1 MLRLA
6 VISIMGVI
14 VINSLPPAI
23 AGKVVA
29 SKSTLTTQ
37 FPSLRGITLSST
49 QEEKIMEL
57 ANRTISEVE
66 TKLTAEQR
74 QQIKTALAEGKD
86 LRSAA
91 LSLNLSWGQKM
102 SLRGTLQSMQSEL
115 KQILSSAQYDQLEQN
130 VRNRMQNQ

>member
-1 MLRLA
+1 
-6 VISIMGVI
+6 MGVI

-23 AGKVVA
+23 AGEVVA

-49 QEEKIMEL
+49 QEEKIVEL
-57 ANRTISEVE
+57 ANRTIAEVE
-66 TKLTAEQR
+66 AKLTAEQR

-91 LSLNLSWGQKM
+91 LSLHLSWGQKM

-115 KQILSSAQYDQLEQN
+115 KQILSPAQYDQLEQN
-130 VRNRMQNQ
+130 VRNRTQNQ